1 MKKLKS
7 INIFLV
13 IAGILVLISG
23 SAYYFML
30 EKQRPSSIDDFIIS
44 VKKSKYP
51 SAANITSEDL
61 KKLKVTKVEPIETK
75 DPFAYSRKS
84 VKLPKPVSE
93 VTVGLSME
101 DIKFVGILKTDNNK
115 FAILQ
120 LPDNRVYK
128 FVEGDY
134 ITKDAAK
141 IYAIN
146 DSQMVLLVTT
156 QDARGSWITDKIV
169 LKLEKKEKE
178 NL

>member
-1 MKKLKS
+1 MEKLKS
-7 INIFLV
+7 INIYLLIV
-13 IAGILVLISG
+13 VILVLLLG
-23 SAYYFML
+23 VAYYFMQ
-30 EKQRPSSIDDFIIS
+30 EKHRPSSIDDFITK
-44 VKKSKYP
+44 VKKSKSP
-51 SAANITSEDL
+51 VAANITSKDL
-61 KKLKVTKVEPIETK
+61 KQLKVTKIESIDTK
-75 DPFAYSRKS
+75 DPFAYSKKS
-84 VKLPKPVSE
+84 INLPKPVSE
-93 VTVGLSME
+93 VTVDLTM
-101 DIKFVGILKTDNNK
+101 DQIRFVGILRVGVNK

-134 ITKDAAK
+134 ITRDSAK

-156 QDARGSWITDKIV
+156 QDARGSWITDKRV